1 MKKIVYMLL
10 LFMFASCDKADKNE
24 PSTVDPNKWT
34 LVEIQEP
41 LMAVSTRGY
50 NTISEDENVMMLG
63 KKLKNPYSVNNMRIA
78 YNNLTKTGGAP
89 NIDIKATH
97 LYLKFSP
104 KDSTEFETLK
114 ELKTV
119 EFYSYPLDY
128 EILSEGVCSD
138 PAVED
143 DGIPTLWAA
152 VRIDQKLPAN
162 LNYEVLDYLFIPE
175 KSTATKSG
183 NEYLSEDFIDQIETE
198 ALRITHNDGEI
209 EIPTRSK
216 NKWYPNGRIQVY
228 DDALNR
234 LMPLEGVKVRARRW
248 FTTKIMYTNRQ
259 GYFEAQS
266 SFKRPANY
274 SIVWEG
280 DYWDIRSGIFGQAF
294 YKGPKMK
301 DSWNL
306 NIESGRTIRY
316 AHMHRAAYRW
326 FHKNTYGFSRP
337 NYDRKIKISY
347 RNKNKRFSGD
357 FWRNFTCGILPDIRI
372 FKSTEGREL
381 KMHEIFS
388 TTIHELGHASHAS
401 NSRIYGKT
409 KNIICESWASFAE
422 DQLTK
427 EDYKE
432 WAGRDP
438 FSKVYIYFHMNRPW
452 PLNYPDSLNM
462 QDWTGYKFDDTD
474 DYTPLF
480 IDIHD
485 NSNQR
490 LLGKLL
496 KDDFA
501 NNYVNDNVGIADIR
515 LIEYIAFNSK
525 TITDVKNKLKALA
538 GKTSIPFSEQ
548 DVDNLLEFY

>member
-1 MKKIVYMLL
+1 
-10 LFMFASCDKADKNE
+10 MFVSCDKADKNE
-24 PSTVDPNKWT
+24 QSTMDFDKWT

-41 LMAVSTRGY
+41 LVSVSTRSD
-50 NTISEDENVMMLG
+50 NTIPEDDNVMVLG
-63 KKLKNPYSVNNMRIA
+63 KKLENPYSVDNMQTA
-78 YNNLTKTGGAP
+78 YNNLTKAGNVP
-89 NIDIKATH
+89 NINIKATH
-97 LYLKFSP
+97 IYLKFSP
-104 KDSTEFETLK
+104 KDSVEFETLK

-128 EILSEGVCSD
+128 EILSEGIYSD
-138 PAVED
+138 SAVEN

-152 VRIDQKLPAN
+152 VRIDQKMPAN
-162 LNYEVLDYLFIPE
+162 VNYEVLDYLFIPG
-175 KSTATKSG
+175 KSIVTKSG
-183 NEYLSEDFIDQIETE
+183 NEYLSEDFIDDQIETE
-198 ALRITHNDGEI
+198 ALRITHNDSEI
-209 EIPTRSK
+209 ETLTRSK

-228 DDALNR
+228 DDALNK
-234 LMPLEGVKVRARRW
+234 LTPLEGVKVRARRW

-337 NYDRKIKISY
+337 NYYRKIKISY
-347 RNKNKRFSGD
+347 RNKNKSFSGD
-357 FWRNFTCGILPDIRI
+357 FWRNFTEGILPDIRI

-401 NSRIYGKT
+401 NSLIYGKT

-432 WAGRDP
+432 WAGKYP
-438 FSKVYIYFHMNRPW
+438 FSKVYIYFYMNRLW

-462 QDWTGYKFDDTD
+462 QDWIGYSFSDTD

-496 KDDFA
+496 KDDIA
-501 NNYVNDNVGIADIR
+501 NSYVNDNVCIADIR
-515 LIEYIAFNSK
+515 LIEHIAFSSK
-525 TITDVKNKLKALA
+525 TITDVRNKLKALA
-538 GKTSIPFSEQ
+538 GKTPIPFSEQ